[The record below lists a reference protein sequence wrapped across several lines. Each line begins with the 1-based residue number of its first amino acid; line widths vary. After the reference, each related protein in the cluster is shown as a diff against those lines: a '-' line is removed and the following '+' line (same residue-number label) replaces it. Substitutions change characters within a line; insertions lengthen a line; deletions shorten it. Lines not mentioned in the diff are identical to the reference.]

1 MADPHLK
8 VKKLLAN
15 YMNSYSKMTS
25 WQENRIEIINME
37 ICDAIIVKIK
47 INLKIV
53 NFFKFC

>member
-37 ICDAIIVKIK
+37 ICDAIIVKK
-47 INLKIV
+47 KK
-53 NFFKFC
+53 FKNRKFL

>member
-15 YMNSYSKMTS
+15 HMNSFSKMNS

-37 ICDAIIVKIK
+37 ICDAIIVKINK
-47 INLKIV
+47 LLKIL
-53 NFFKFC
+53 NFLKFC